1 MGTISTMSS
10 QSSLR
15 HMPISIGA
23 DVFAEVHDL
32 PFRLWVKLTVAMV
45 VGKLQ
50 KRRSRLHLRNLSD
63 QQLHD
68 IGVTRHQANQESNK
82 VWF

>member
-10 QSSLR
+10 RSSLR

-23 DVFAEVHDL
+23 DVFAEIPDL

-45 VGKLQ
+45 TGKLQ

-63 QQLHD
+63 QQLRD
-68 IGVTRHQANQESNK
+68 IGVTRHQANAEANK